1 MPREEKQGPHAQSFG
16 RAFGFARRKS
26 RADQIES
33 AAAITVS
40 AMNQGSLA
48 SAADSPIIR
57 QMWAM
62 VTSPNTMLVM
72 RRYGLM
78 VSLRDRSHCH
88 FVPHGRNLKTS
99 RETCQT
105 RSFAYV

>member
-1 MPREEKQGPHAQSFG
+1 MPREEKQSHHAQPFG
-16 RAFGFARRKS
+16 RPFCFARRKS
-26 RADQIES
+26 RADQIDS

-72 RRYGLM
+72 RRYGLT
-78 VSLRDRSHCH
+78 VSLRDRSHYH
-88 FVPHGRNLKTS
+88 AAPSPR
-99 RETCQT
+99 T
-105 RSFAYV
+105 RGI